1 MKSCLSKKAALAARL
16 LLFLFLTAIC
26 LHSADPLPA
35 CAASMGKK
43 AEPLEYSVFGLTL
56 DDSRTTFRTTLK
68 KAQYLHTKTESSY
81 GYDVMCFT
89 SKRRNVLF
97 PYVYVATCP
106 VTNQTVG
113 VYVVG
118 DDGDAILDLAKK
130 RFGLTGNNLKH
141 MPENSSIGGRM
152 STEKPYLKDYPNVSV
167 SLYKNKPYLS
177 YTLAIESKEGM
188 KLCRQQ
194 NSDDEKD
201 AIVLKKLIEKES
213 NQARFVD

>member
-1 MKSCLSKKAALAARL
+1 MKFCLSKKAVLAARL
-16 LLFLFLTAIC
+16 LLFLFLAACLGTAD
-26 LHSADPLPA
+26 LLPA
-35 CAASMGKK
+35 YAASMGKK
-43 AEPLEYSVFGLTL
+43 PEPLEYSIFGLTL

-68 KAQYLHTKTESSY
+68 KAQYLHTKTESRY

-106 VTNQTVG
+106 STSQTVG

-152 STEKPYLKDYPNVSV
+152 STEKQYLKDYPNVSV
-167 SLYKNKPYLS
+167 SLYKNKPYFS
-177 YTLAIESKEGM
+177 YTLALESKEGM

-194 NSDDEKD
+194 NYADEKD
-201 AIVLKKLIEKES
+201 AAVLKKLIEKES

>member
-1 MKSCLSKKAALAARL
+1 MKSCLSKKAVLAVRL
-16 LLFLFLTAIC
+16 LLFLVLAACLGTAD
-26 LHSADPLPA
+26 LLPA
-35 CAASMGKK
+35 YAASMGKK
-43 AEPLEYSVFGLTL
+43 PEPLEYSIFGLTL

-130 RFGLTGNNLKH
+130 RFGLTGNNLKN

>member
-1 MKSCLSKKAALAARL
+1 MKSCLPQKAAIAARL
-16 LLFLFLTAIC
+16 LLFLFLAAIC
-26 LHSADPLPA
+26 LRTAVPA
-35 CAASMGKK
+35 PAHAASLGKK
-43 AEPLEYSVFGLTL
+43 AEPLEYTVFGLTL

-68 KAQYLHTKTESSY
+68 KAQYLYTKTESRY

-106 VTNQTVG
+106 STDQTVG

-152 STEKPYLKDYPNVSV
+152 STEKQYLKDYPNVSV
-167 SLYKNKPYLS
+167 SLYKNKPYFS
-177 YTLAIESKEGM
+177 YTLALESKEGM

-194 NSDDEKD
+194 NSADEKD
-201 AIVLKKLIEKES
+201 AAVLKKLIEMES
-213 NQARFVD
+213 NKARFVD

>member
-1 MKSCLSKKAALAARL
+1 MKSCLSKKAVLAARL
-16 LLFLFLTAIC
+16 LLFLFLAVCLGTAD
-26 LHSADPLPA
+26 LLPA
-35 CAASMGKK
+35 YAASMGKK
-43 AEPLEYSVFGLTL
+43 PEPLEYSIFGLTL

-68 KAQYLHTKTESSY
+68 KAQYLHTKTESRY

-106 VTNQTVG
+106 STNQTVG

-130 RFGLTGNNLKH
+130 RFGLTGNNLKN